1 MDKRTTKPI
10 LGEYRLSLRVQEA
23 ANALGISRAKAYQLI
38 QSRDLPSVRIGN
50 VVRVPKEGLEQW
62 MARQAQD

>member
-23 ANALGISRAKAYQLI
+23 ANALGISRAK
-38 QSRDLPSVRIGN
+38 S
-50 VVRVPKEGLEQW
+50 GL
-62 MARQAQD
+62 RFIIYKYN